1 MTGAT
6 EPFPKK
12 QSAGIFHFRFWQYG
26 SWVHVIVDDL
36 LPIINEELL
45 FVQSDVR

>member
-1 MTGAT
+1 MSRQLEG
-6 EPFPKK
+6 E
-12 QSAGIFHFRFWQYG
+12 RFWQYG

-45 FVQSDVR
+45 FVQSDVRTDL